1 MLDWYRIFARE
12 IDKAISRK
20 WDSIY
25 IVIDNHGVL
34 CESTYSDEI
43 IPIEASYAPLRIME
57 EHFPMIKKI
66 IWSSTSEPQLS
77 NIIARF
83 TDHGVSFVAINE
95 NPEVSGDNFKGKLYF
110 NILLDDKA
118 GFDPDV
124 DWADIEKYGLLAV
137 QERYDK
143 WQEVSIAKTIEG
155 EIK

>member
-1 MLDWYRIFARE
+1 MLGWYQIFARE

-25 IVIDNHGVL
+25 IAIDIHGVL

-43 IPIEASYAPLRIME
+43 TPIENAFGALRKME
-57 EHFPMIKKI
+57 EEFPMIKKI

-77 NIIARF
+77 KIVKVFADQGITF
-83 TDHGVSFVAINE
+83 ISKNE
-95 NPEVSGDNFKGKLYF
+95 NPEVPDDNFKGKFYF

-137 QERYDK
+137 RERYEK
-143 WQEVSIAKTIEG
+143 WQEVLK
-155 EIK
+155 